1 MAVEQALQDRRFER
15 STTEVKTG
23 GIDAA
28 VLQYAESTTPD
39 LIVVESSGTGEDLV
53 EKIDSLA
60 DVCDPGTQVMLLGNI
75 TDVAVYRALM
85 QQGVSDCLI
94 PPYDSKQIFEVIETI
109 CAEPTERPLG
119 RVISFMGSKGGVGSS
134 TMAHNVAWC
143 LAEEFSDDVAVVDL
157 DIAFGTLALAFNVE
171 PQQGIADA
179 LVQPDRVDE
188 MLLERFMA
196 KHGDHINLLIAP
208 GSLDTESSIDIEAF
222 DVLLNLIRRTAP
234 FVVID
239 IPHVWAP
246 WTRHLL
252 MGSDEIVVT
261 STLDLA
267 ALRDTKILYDN
278 LAPQRQND
286 APMRIV
292 VNHVGAYRKT
302 ELSVKDYE
310 SAIGIDPALAVVHDP
325 VLFGTASNNG
335 QMVPEVNKRS
345 KISEGLRTLAL
356 MVSNREA
363 PKKDSGGGGFSLFS
377 KKRKE

>member
-1 MAVEQALQDRRFER
+1 MDRRLER

-28 VLQYAESTTPD
+28 VLQYNDSSTPD

-94 PPYDSKQIFEVIETI
+94 PPYDSKQIFSVIEAI
-109 CAEPTERPLG
+109 CAEPSERPLG

-143 LAEEFSDDVAVVDL
+143 LAEQFSDDVAVLDL
-157 DIAFGTLALAFNVE
+157 DIAFGTLALAFNVD
-171 PQQGIADA
+171 PQQGVADA

-196 KHGDHINLLIAP
+196 KQGDHINLLIAP
-208 GSLDTESSIDIEAF
+208 GSLDSEPSIDIESF

-239 IPHVWAP
+239 LPHTWAP
-246 WTRHLL
+246 WTRHIL

-267 ALRDTKILYDN
+267 ALRDTKSLYDN

-286 APMRIV
+286 EPMRIV

-310 SAIGIDPALAVVHDP
+310 SAVGVDPTLAVVHDP

-345 KISEGLRTLAL
+345 KVSEGLRALAL
-356 MVSNREA
+356 TVSNREA
-363 PKKDSGGGGFSLFS
+363 PKKSSGGGGFSLFS
-377 KKRKE
+377 KKGKE

>member
-1 MAVEQALQDRRFER
+1 LAVEQALQDRRFER

-28 VLQYAESTTPD
+28 VLQYAESSTPD

-208 GSLDTESSIDIEAF
+208 GSLDTESSIDIESF

>member
-28 VLQYAESTTPD
+28 VLQYAESSTPD
-39 LIVVESSGTGEDLV
+39 LVVVESSGTGEDLV

-208 GSLDTESSIDIEAF
+208 GSLDTESSIDIESF
-222 DVLLNLIRRTAP
+222 DVLLNLIRRTAR

-356 MVSNREA
+356 MVSNRET

>member
-28 VLQYAESTTPD
+28 VLQYAESSTPD

-208 GSLDTESSIDIEAF
+208 GSLDTESSIDIESF

>member
-1 MAVEQALQDRRFER
+1 LAVEQALQDRRFER

-28 VLQYAESTTPD
+28 VLQYAESSTPD

-208 GSLDTESSIDIEAF
+208 GSLDTESSIDIESF

-267 ALRDTKILYDN
+267 ALRDTKILYDH

-302 ELSVKDYE
+302 QLSVKDYE

>member
-1 MAVEQALQDRRFER
+1 MLYSEG
-15 STTEVKTG
+15 S
-23 GIDAA
+23 
-28 VLQYAESTTPD
+28 TPD
-39 LIVVESSGTGEDLV
+39 LIVVESSGAGEDLV

-60 DVCDPGTQVMLLGNI
+60 DVFDPGTQVMLLGNI

-94 PPYDSKQIFEVIETI
+94 PPYDSKQIFTVIEAI

-134 TMAHNVAWC
+134 TLSHNVAWC
-143 LAEEFSDDVAVVDL
+143 LAEAFSDNVAVIDL
-157 DIAFGTLALAFNVE
+157 DIAFGTLALAFNID

-179 LVQPDRVDE
+179 LIQPERVDE

-196 KHGDHINLLIAP
+196 KHGEYINLLIAP
-208 GSLDTESSIDIEAF
+208 GSLDAEPSIDIESF
-222 DVLLNLIRRTAP
+222 DVLLNLVRRTAP
-234 FVVID
+234 FVVLD
-239 IPHVWAP
+239 VPHLWSP

-252 MGSDEIVVT
+252 MSSDEIVVT

-267 ALRDTKILYDN
+267 ALRDTKSLYDN

-292 VNHVGAYRKT
+292 VNHVGAFRKT

-310 SAIGIDPALAVVHDP
+310 SAVGVDPTIAIAHDP
-325 VLFGTASNNG
+325 ILFGTASNNG
-335 QMVPEVNKRS
+335 QMVAEVNKRS
-345 KISEGLRTLAL
+345 KISEGIRTLAL
-356 MVSNREA
+356 TVSNREA
-363 PKKDSGGGGFSLFS
+363 PKKDSTSGRFSLFS
-377 KKRKE
+377 MKGKE

>member
-1 MAVEQALQDRRFER
+1 MDRRLER

-28 VLQYAESTTPD
+28 VLQYNESTTPD
-39 LIVVESSGTGEDLV
+39 LIVVESSGAGEDLV

-94 PPYDSKQIFEVIETI
+94 PPYDSKQIFGVIETI

-143 LAEEFSDDVAVVDL
+143 LAEQFSDDVAVLDL
-157 DIAFGTLALAFNVE
+157 DIAFGTLALAFNVD
-171 PQQGIADA
+171 PQQGLVDA

-196 KHGDHINLLIAP
+196 KHGEHINLLISP
-208 GSLDTESSIDIEAF
+208 GSLDAEPSIDVESF
-222 DVLLNLIRRTAP
+222 DVLLNLVRRTAT

-239 IPHVWAP
+239 VPHIWAP
-246 WTRHLL
+246 WTRHVL

-261 STLDLA
+261 SPLDLA
-267 ALRDTKILYDN
+267 ALRDTKSLYDN

-310 SAIGIDPALAVVHDP
+310 SAIGVDPVLAVAHDP

-335 QMVPEVNKRS
+335 QMIPEVNKRS
-345 KISEGLRTLAL
+345 KISEGIRGLAL
-356 MVSNREA
+356 TVSNREA
-363 PKKDSGGGGFSLFS
+363 PKKDSGGGRFSLFS
-377 KKRKE
+377 KKSKE

>member
-28 VLQYAESTTPD
+28 VLQYAESSTPD

-208 GSLDTESSIDIEAF
+208 GSLDTESSIDIESF

-302 ELSVKDYE
+302 ELSIKDYE